1 LPPLLWLTPV
11 SGWRAHK
18 IIIAFST
25 AAIKR
30 GEKSPQI
37 NAEKRKINS
46 KVPEMQS
53 A

>member
-1 LPPLLWLTPV
+1 MGGIG
-11 SGWRAHK
+11 SGSRQ

-37 NAEKRKINS
+37 KEFGS
-46 KVPEMQS
+46 L
-53 A
+53 